1 MAAIPNVLPG
11 EVIRASLINQLIDAV
26 NAGGTTVPSGV
37 AVPDVFGMPLA
48 QARTTIT
55 QPSVNLTLG
64 SVFDVFGNAVNP
76 NASISAAR
84 LVLGQVPPANT
95 RVPVG
100 SAVNLT
106 VAGTSSGGGGTSP
119 GLPIGDVFVGGG
131 IPPVGNINQNS
142 VVEFRFPIT
151 AAVNLQETYD
161 LTPVIVGVSQPALW
175 KARVVTGTVV
185 TEITEITIPA
195 APPPTGATVQVRVEV
210 TVPNGTNG
218 SNATLALQVTSQ
230 RNAALTD
237 TSSPI
242 TFTVGSAAPPPETIG
257 ILFQSVSNGTA
268 QGDGTVLVQTGP
280 AKSRLTYQATVPNPG
295 TYDVTFDTTPAG
307 YTVSAVGGTAQS
319 TASTQLVFRVD
330 ASKTGTPAPGT
341 LKIRV
346 KEQANPTTVFG
357 TEDQKLA

>member
-1 MAAIPNVLPG
+1 MAAIPHVLPG
-11 EVIRASLINQLIDAV
+11 EVIRATLINQLIDAV
-26 NAGGTTVPSGV
+26 NAGGSVVPSGV

-64 SVFDVFGNAVNP
+64 SVFDVFGTAVNA
-76 NASISAAR
+76 NASINAAR
-84 LVLGQVPPANT
+84 LVLGQAPPANT

-100 SAVNLT
+100 STVSLT
-106 VAGTSSGGGGTSP
+106 VAGTGSGGGSSSGT
-119 GLPIGDVFVGGG
+119 LPVGDLIVGGG
-131 IPPVGNINQNS
+131 IPPVGSITQNS
-142 VVEFRFPIT
+142 TVEFRFPIT

-161 LTPVIVGVSQPALW
+161 LTPVIVGASQPALW

-195 APPPTGATVQVRVEV
+195 APPPTGTTVQVRVEV
-210 TVPNGTNG
+210 TVPNGTNTT
-218 SNATLALQVTSQ
+218 NATLTLQATSQ

-242 TFTVGSAAPPPETIG
+242 TFTVGSAAPPAETVA
-257 ILFQSVSNGTA
+257 ILFQSVSNGTV
-268 QGDGTVLVQTGP
+268 QGVAP
-280 AKSRLTYQATVPNPG
+280 KSRLTYQATVPNPG
-295 TYDVTFDTTPAG
+295 SYDVTFDTTPAG
-307 YTVSAVGGTAQS
+307 FTPTVVGGTTQS

-330 ASKTGTPAPGT
+330 VSKTGTPAPGT

-357 TEDQKLA
+357 TEEQKLA